1 MILPNIDSLEKH
13 NTLILKLS
21 YLASNLNNRKLYDF
35 RDIMSDENTNP
46 NINLEEVRYFIYN
59 IKSEKIYIRSIYYVI
74 NGIHINN
81 EEIKLYK
88 FIPNN
93 FSRNKFL
100 KQAYSSN
107 RYKKSN
113 IIPIKNADLF
123 LDFLTTNKTI
133 HKEIKGKIQSI
144 QLSIINST
152 K

>member
-1 MILPNIDSLEKH
+1 MILPNIGSLKKK
-13 NTLILKLS
+13 NILIRKLS
-21 YLASNLNNRKLYDF
+21 YLASNLNNKKLYDF
-35 RDIMSDENTNP
+35 RYIISDENINP
-46 NINLEEVRYFIYN
+46 NINLEDIRYFIYN

-74 NGIHINN
+74 NGININ

-133 HKEIKGKIQSI
+133 HKDIKGKIQSI

>member
-1 MILPNIDSLEKH
+1 MILPNIGSLKKK
-13 NTLILKLS
+13 NILIRKLS
-21 YLASNLNNRKLYDF
+21 YLASNLNNKKLYDF
-35 RDIMSDENTNP
+35 RYIISDENINP
-46 NINLEEVRYFIYN
+46 NINLEDIRYFIYN

-74 NGIHINN
+74 NGININ

-93 FSRNKFL
+93 FSRNNFL

-133 HKEIKGKIQSI
+133 HKEIKGRIQSI

>member
-1 MILPNIDSLEKH
+1 MILPNIGSLKKK
-13 NTLILKLS
+13 NILIRKLS
-21 YLASNLNNRKLYDF
+21 YLASNLNNKKLYDF
-35 RDIMSDENTNP
+35 RYIISDENINP
-46 NINLEEVRYFIYN
+46 NINLEDIRYFIYN
-59 IKSEKIYIRSIYYVI
+59 IKSETIYIRSIYYVI
-74 NGIHINN
+74 NGININ

-133 HKEIKGKIQSI
+133 HKDIKRGIQSI

>member
-1 MILPNIDSLEKH
+1 MILPNIGSLKKK
-13 NTLILKLS
+13 NILIRKLS
-21 YLASNLNNRKLYDF
+21 YLASNLNNKKLYDF
-35 RDIMSDENTNP
+35 RYIISDENINP
-46 NINLEEVRYFIYN
+46 NINLEDIRYFIYN

-74 NGIHINN
+74 NGININ

-133 HKEIKGKIQSI
+133 HKDIKREIQSI

>member
-1 MILPNIDSLEKH
+1 MILPNIGSLK
-13 NTLILKLS
+13 NKNILIRKLS
-21 YLASNLNNRKLYDF
+21 YLASNLNNKKLYDF
-35 RDIMSDENTNP
+35 RYIISDENINP
-46 NINLEEVRYFIYN
+46 NINLEDIRYFIYN

-123 LDFLTTNKTI
+123 LDFLTTF
-133 HKEIKGKIQSI
+133 Q
-144 QLSIINST
+144 QL
-152 K
+152 KKM

>member
-1 MILPNIDSLEKH
+1 MILPNIGSLKKK
-13 NTLILKLS
+13 NILIRKLS
-21 YLASNLNNRKLYDF
+21 YLASNLNNKKLYDF
-35 RDIMSDENTNP
+35 RDIISDKNTNP

-107 RYKKSN
+107 HYKKSK
-113 IIPIKNADLF
+113 IIPIKNADMF
-123 LDFLTTNKTI
+123 LNFLTTNKTI
-133 HKEIKGKIQSI
+133 HKDIKEKIQSI
-144 QLSIINST
+144 QVSIINST

>member
-1 MILPNIDSLEKH
+1 MILPNIGSLKKK
-13 NTLILKLS
+13 NILIRKLS
-21 YLASNLNNRKLYDF
+21 YLASNLNNKKLYDF
-35 RDIMSDENTNP
+35 RYIISDENINP
-46 NINLEEVRYFIYN
+46 NINLEDIRYFIYN
-59 IKSEKIYIRSIYYVI
+59 IKSETIYIRSIYYVI
-74 NGIHINN
+74 NGININ

-133 HKEIKGKIQSI
+133 HKDIKREIQSI

>member
-1 MILPNIDSLEKH
+1 MILPNIGSLKKK
-13 NTLILKLS
+13 NILIRKLS
-21 YLASNLNNRKLYDF
+21 YLASNLNNKKLYDF
-35 RDIMSDENTNP
+35 RYIISDENINP
-46 NINLEEVRYFIYN
+46 NINLEDIRYFIYN
-59 IKSEKIYIRSIYYVI
+59 IKSEMIYIRSIYYVI
-74 NGIHINN
+74 NGININ

-107 RYKKSN
+107 CYKKSN

-133 HKEIKGKIQSI
+133 HKDIKREIQSI

>member
-1 MILPNIDSLEKH
+1 MILPNIGSLKKK
-13 NTLILKLS
+13 NILIRKLS
-21 YLASNLNNRKLYDF
+21 YLASNLNNKKLYDF
-35 RDIMSDENTNP
+35 RYIISDENINP
-46 NINLEEVRYFIYN
+46 NINLEDIRYFIYN

-74 NGIHINN
+74 NGININ

-133 HKEIKGKIQSI
+133 HKNIKREIQSI